1 MTTFLISSVFFLL
14 GLSAAALLLV
24 CLRCV
29 AAHFFFPGI
38 LFEGAYRTAVLQ
50 KQQKYIKERADA
62 SAAFPS
68 SSKRENNSCRKRYVL
83 L

>member
-1 MTTFLISSVFFLL
+1 
-14 GLSAAALLLV
+14 
-24 CLRCV
+24 
-29 AAHFFFPGI
+29 